1 MHLGGDGGV
10 ELLRRVDASTR
21 CPEDKHQEPYQRRS
35 LRGVCKHWSVNGVV
49 VVVGGAE
56 PRVGKV
62 RQPASDWLSRRGDK
76 TAKDPGLL

>member
-1 MHLGGDGGV
+1 M
-10 ELLRRVDASTR
+10 
-21 CPEDKHQEPYQRRS
+21 
-35 LRGVCKHWSVNGVV
+35 VV

-62 RQPASDWLSRRGDK
+62 RQPPSDWLSRRGDK